1 MLLTTDSCVDNFIK
15 VKWAPWQTDTTVKES
30 IKRYRKGR
38 ATERE
43 REGRGRELE
52 WTWDANLVLYSF
64 LTVQD
69 DDDVGDDR

>member
-30 IKRYRKGR
+30 KKKHREE
-38 ATERE
+38 AQRE
-43 REGRGRELE
+43 REGDGGELE

-69 DDDVGDDR
+69 NDDVGDDR

>member
-30 IKRYRKGR
+30 KKRYRKGR
-38 ATERE
+38 GTERE
-43 REGRGRELE
+43 REGGRKLE

-69 DDDVGDDR
+69 DDDDDDR